1 MADITVVILTFNEQ
15 MHIARALASVRS
27 FATRVVVVDSGSTD
41 QTARLAVEG
50 GAEVF
55 VNPFVNQ
62 AKQFQWALD
71 NTGITTTWIMRLDAD
86 EVISKALAAEVGEKL
101 PVTADDVVGMN
112 LRRRHVFMGK
122 WIRHGGRYPLRLLRI
137 WRTGHGRVEDRWMD
151 EHIFV
156 WGGKTIDLDHDFSD
170 VNLNDLSFFVDKHN
184 KYATREA
191 IEVINH
197 RLGLFRHDE
206 TTESTGTS
214 SQAALKRWI
223 KEKIYNRIP
232 FGISSSAYFVWRYV
246 FQLGFLDG
254 QAGLIYHFMQG
265 FWYRF
270 LVGAKVVELSQGI
283 ANLQDKGEILA
294 ELSRLTGY
302 RLGPQTDDA
311 AVRSHAG

>member
-27 FATRVVVVDSGSTD
+27 FAARVVVVDSGSTD
-41 QTARLAVEG
+41 QTARLAEAA

-71 NTGITTTWIMRLDAD
+71 NTGISTTWTMRLDAD
-86 EVISKALAAEVGEKL
+86 EVISNALAAEISEKL
-101 PVTADDVVGMN
+101 PATADGVVGMN
-112 LRRRHVFMGK
+112 LRRRHIFMGK

-137 WRTGHGRVEDRWMD
+137 WKTGHGRVEDRWMD

-156 WGGKTIDLDHDFSD
+156 WGGKTIDLAHDFSD

-197 RLGLFRHDE
+197 RLGLFPHDE

-214 SQAALKRWI
+214 SQAALKRRI

-232 FGISSSAYFVWRYV
+232 FGISSSAYVVWRYV

-270 LVGAKVVELSQGI
+270 LVGAKVVELTHGI

-302 RLGPQTDDA
+302 RLGPRADDSA
-311 AVRSHAG
+311 TQ